1 MEAWSLQPA
10 YSYCQWSFMSR
21 RKDFDSLRRAASRFL
36 YCSTMKSQGRFCIL
50 CHFYCLCTLRLL
62 VLFPQL
68 ELVLP
73 SSSTL
78 ALPVSL
84 NRCTPSFTRLHCS
97 FLLKFSG
104 IRDHGHTSWDS
115 SLCEVTGI
123 WSRKA
128 SLGNPSTAREQR
140 GSATSHCTDL
150 TPGQCSALFAVSRRL
165 GLVLCAFACT
175 RRFWKAEVLILVRC
189 SLPPTEGDEL
199 HPFRCPTK
207 PVQAESVGFLVRGA
221 ALCPEP
227 FTSAVYKGRGNW
239 LQQDSRGRPR
249 SAAALP
255 VPFTP
260 PGGHSA
266 HLLGQ
271 PGGLA
276 QARSAARVPSAPSP
290 HSPPRAALLGR
301 APRFSVKGRAAIC
314 PLDTHLRGPD
324 VVVQVRQLQHPAE
337 GRRHHRRAAVKRGSR
352 REGRGCDT
360 VVKARCHTA
369 VK

>member
-10 YSYCQWSFMSR
+10 CSYCQWSFVSR
-21 RKDFDSLRRAASRFL
+21 RKDSDSLRRAASRFL

-84 NRCTPSFTRLHCS
+84 NRSTPSFTRLHCS

-115 SLCEVTGI
+115 SHIRVKWLVFEAGRLPWDTQVLHG
-123 WSRKA
+123 
-128 SLGNPSTAREQR
+128 EQR

-150 TPGQCSALFAVSRRL
+150 TPGQCSALLAVSRRL

-175 RRFWKAEVLILVRC
+175 RRFWKAAVLILVRC

-227 FTSAVYKGRGNW
+227 FTSAVSTGGGNW
-239 LQQDSRGRPR
+239 LPQDSRGRPR
-249 SAAALP
+249 SAAAFP

-290 HSPPRAALLGR
+290 HSPPGR
-301 APRFSVKGRAAIC
+301 HS
-314 PLDTHLRGPD
+314 
-324 VVVQVRQLQHPAE
+324 
-337 GRRHHRRAAVKRGSR
+337 
-352 REGRGCDT
+352 
-360 VVKARCHTA
+360 
-369 VK
+369 